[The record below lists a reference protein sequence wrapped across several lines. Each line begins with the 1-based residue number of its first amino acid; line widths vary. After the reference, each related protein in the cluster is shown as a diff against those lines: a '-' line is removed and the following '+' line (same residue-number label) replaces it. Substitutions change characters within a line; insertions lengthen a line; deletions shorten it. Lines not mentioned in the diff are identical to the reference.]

1 MSMSEELRASIDA
14 MNNNNNIDDDDAVD
28 DDATGDAVGSLIAAS
43 VHLQRDATE
52 SSPLLM
58 GGVSP
63 ELTEEQKKKRD
74 RAKAKIGSAL
84 KKEKKSY

>member
-1 MSMSEELRASIDA
+1 

-52 SSPLLM
+52 SSSLLM

-63 ELTEEQKKKRD
+63 ELTEEQNNQN
-74 RAKAKIGSAL
+74 AANTNQW
-84 KKEKKSY
+84 SYVWNDETTAWDLTDILN